1 MLEKQSQ
8 SFPLDFPFRYTISS
22 STLKNWKRDTK
33 ITWEDWCGPEEDHP
47 YGILC
52 RYSTF
57 IEFFAIGEVK
67 IMQESAEQLGNSDLN
82 YRYRYKYTLKGIS
95 KDLQELLRFSI

>member
-8 SFPLDFPFRYTISS
+8 PFPLDFPFRYTISS

-33 ITWEDWCGPEEDHP
+33 ITWEDWSGPEEEHP

-52 RYSTF
+52 RYNTF
-57 IEFFAIGEVK
+57 IEFLSISEIIVMRK
-67 IMQESAEQLGNSDLN
+67 SAEELGNSELN
-82 YRYRYKYTLKGIS
+82 YRYRYKYTLKEIV
-95 KDLQELLRFSI
+95 KELQELLDFSN

>member
-33 ITWEDWCGPEEDHP
+33 ITWEDWSGPEEEHP

-57 IEFFAIGEVK
+57 IEFLDVSEVEV
-67 IMQESAEQLGNSDLN
+67 MQKSAEELGNNELN
-82 YRYRYKYTLKGIS
+82 YRYRYKHTLKGIS
-95 KDLQELLRFSI
+95 KELQELMDFSI

>member
-1 MLEKQSQ
+1 LLEKQSQ
-8 SFPLDFPFRYTISS
+8 PFPLDFPFRYTISS

-33 ITWEDWCGPEEDHP
+33 ITWEDWSGPEEEHP

-57 IEFFAIGEVK
+57 IEFLDVSEVEV
-67 IMQESAEQLGNSDLN
+67 MQKSAEELGNSALN
-82 YRYRYKYTLKGIS
+82 YRYRYKHTLKGIA
-95 KDLQELLRFSI
+95 KELRELMSFSI